1 MKQIDEWPMA
11 TDADMLGPARAAE
24 RAPSAS
30 AASEPGRALA
40 LVRALC
46 ETLEAED
53 VNYCHWKSNE
63 AIDRS
68 ASGENDLDLLVD
80 RADVALFTAILGRLG
95 FKYATGRAHQQMPG
109 VLDYY
114 GYDPAADRVVHVHAH
129 YQLVLGDDMTKNYR
143 LPIERP
149 YLESARRAGLFRLPA
164 PEYEYVVLVI
174 RMVLKHCVPDALL
187 SLRGSVPRSAQREL
201 VFLHE
206 RVSDAA
212 VVALLREHLP
222 FVTPELFARCLAA
235 VSPSGNSLGARL
247 AAGRSLQ
254 RALRAYARRP
264 PLADLALKFWRL
276 ARLVLRSRVLG
287 LPTRKRLVAGGAII
301 ALVGGDGAGKSTA
314 IAGANGWLAKYFETR
329 KIHLG
334 KPPQSWATR
343 GIRAAS
349 LASRWLGARL
359 GRNWSMSAGLAAEA
373 PAFLRYL
380 WLLRR
385 VSVARDRYRAYRR
398 ARSFATNGGL
408 VVSDRFPLEQLKSM
422 DGRQGYRLG
431 ALAPGNR
438 LIARLVAAEER
449 YYQRI
454 MPPELLIVLRADP
467 ELAVQRRPEQ
477 AASIVRA
484 RNQEIWEADWASAHA
499 QIVDANRPQAEVLA
513 MIKSLIWSRI

>member
-11 TDADMLGPARAAE
+11 TDADTLVVARAAE
-24 RAPSAS
+24 RAAP
-30 AASEPGRALA
+30 EPGGALA

-46 ETLEAED
+46 EALEAED
-53 VNYCHWKSNE
+53 LNYCHWKSNE

-68 ASGENDLDLLVD
+68 ASGENDLDLLID
-80 RADVALFTAILGRLG
+80 RADVAQFTAILGRLG
-95 FKYATGRAHQQMPG
+95 FKYAAGRAHQQMPG
-109 VLDYY
+109 VSDYY
-114 GYDPAADRVVHVHAH
+114 GYDREADRVVHVHAH

-143 LPIERP
+143 LPLEQP
-149 YLESARRAGLFRLPA
+149 YLASARRAGLFRLPA
-164 PEYEYVVLVI
+164 PEFEYVVLVI
-174 RMVLKHCVPDALL
+174 RMVLKHCVPDAAL

-201 VFLHE
+201 AFLQA
-206 RVSDAA
+206 RVSDAEVA
-212 VVALLREHLP
+212 ALLRQHLP
-222 FVTPELFARCLAA
+222 FVAPELFARCLAA
-235 VSPSGNSLGARL
+235 VSPGRSTLGARL

-264 PLADLALKFWRL
+264 PLADTTLKFWRL
-276 ARLVLRSRVLG
+276 ARLVLRSRVLR
-287 LPTRKRLVAGGAII
+287 LATRKRLGAGGAII

-314 IAGANGWLAKYFETR
+314 VGAAQAWLAKYFETR
-329 KIHLG
+329 TIHLG

-343 GIRAAS
+343 SIRAAS

-359 GRNWSMSAGLAAEA
+359 GRNWSVSAGLAADA

-385 VSVARDRYRAYRR
+385 VSVARDRYRTYRK

-408 VVSDRFPLEQLKSM
+408 VISDRFPLEQLRSM

-438 LIARLVAAEER
+438 QIARLIAAEER
-449 YYQRI
+449 YYQQI

-467 ELAVQRRPEQ
+467 ELAVQRRREQ
-477 AASIVRA
+477 AADMVRA
-484 RNQEIWEADWASAHA
+484 RNQEIWDADWSQSRA

-513 MIKSLIWSRI
+513 RIKQLIWSRI